1 MLTVCLIIS
10 AGCLSQT
17 TTEPTVSVPKSILEK
32 TVKLLQVGEFNKE
45 KAALLEEQTRLLKQQ
60 IAIKDSIIRAFF
72 IKDTIG
78 ARIVDTYKAEIKN
91 LQEQLQL
98 ATVEVK
104 KQNKYYRRQ
113 KRKTVFI
120 AIAGPAVTAAA
131 ILYIKK

>member
-1 MLTVCLIIS
+1 MLTACLIIS
-10 AGCLSQT
+10 GACLSQT
-17 TTEPTVSVPKSILEK
+17 TTEPTVSVPKSVLEK

-45 KAALLEEQTRLLKQQ
+45 KVALLEEQTRLLKQQ
-60 IAIKDSIIRAFF
+60 ITIKDSIIRAF
-72 IKDTIG
+72 IVKDTIG

-91 LQEQLQL
+91 LQDQLQL

-104 KQNKYYRRQ
+104 KQNKYFRRQ

-120 AIAGPAVTAAA
+120 AIAGTVVTAAA

>member
-1 MLTVCLIIS
+1 MACLIIS
-10 AGCLSQT
+10 GACLSQT
-17 TTEPTVSVPKSILEK
+17 TIESTVQVPKSVLEK

-45 KAALLEEQTRLLKQQ
+45 KVALLEEQTRLLKQQ
-60 IAIKDSIIRAFF
+60 ITIKDSIIRAFVV
-72 IKDTIG
+72 KDTIG

-91 LQEQLQL
+91 LQDQLQL

-104 KQNKYYRRQ
+104 KQNKYFRRQ

-120 AIAGPAVTAAA
+120 AIAGPVVTAAA

>member
-10 AGCLSQT
+10 SGCLSQT
-17 TTEPTVSVPKSILEK
+17 TTEPTVSVPKSVLEK

-45 KAALLEEQTRLLKQQ
+45 KVSLLEEQTRLLKQQ